1 MFLFHLYRFIKAL
14 SRYPLHTIKESVHL
28 LTLQKEPNLNSERDF
43 YRSIDVYVN
52 VEPCIQ
58 CCAALI
64 EVGPPRRI
72 FFGCANERF
81 GGCGSVLNV
90 PELLGFHNTVPD
102 SEETRSER
110 CVMISGGHRSDEAI
124 ELLKTFYKG
133 ENMNAPIDKRKPA
146 RD

>member
-1 MFLFHLYRFIKAL
+1 M
-14 SRYPLHTIKESVHL
+14 
-28 LTLQKEPNLNSERDF
+28 LQKETNLETEKDF

-58 CCAALI
+58 CCAALL

-72 FFGCANERF
+72 FFGCSNERF

-90 PELLGFHNTVPD
+90 PELLGFRNSD
-102 SEETRSER
+102 ANSETTQSER
-110 CVMISGGHRSDEAI
+110 CLMISGGHRSDEAI
-124 ELLKTFYKG
+124 KLLKTFYKG
-133 ENMNAPIDKRKPA
+133 ENMNAPIEKRKPA